1 MPCQSRQPDVQ
12 WPREKVHGPASSC
25 LAVRGGIPMEQK
37 LGRRD
42 MLKTAGV
49 LGAASALAIL
59 NGAEAVQAADTQT
72 NDGTADALLG
82 VWLVK
87 VFSDTYPGQ
96 VYNYFYS
103 FARGGYVA
111 TGDVDE
117 DNGAGQKASPT
128 MGVYVRAGRR
138 TVRYREKGWIY
149 DLSGKNTGTSDAA
162 GTFTLDQSGKTITGP
177 GVYNQYDLQGNL
189 SYGPEQLHVTGTK
202 VAV

>member
-1 MPCQSRQPDVQ
+1 
-12 WPREKVHGPASSC
+12 
-25 LAVRGGIPMEQK
+25 MEQK

-72 NDGTADALLG
+72 NDGTDDALLG